1 MAARLPASLASA
13 FTALP
18 DPAYVLDGTGRV
30 LACSRAGA
38 SAVGQPAEALV
49 GRHWGELGF
58 PPEEMARLE
67 TARARVMSLGEACH
81 LEAPWATESGPRR
94 HALVLTPL
102 PAEDRGTG
110 CVLVTARPLTDA
122 EAVFSRAMEL
132 ELAARAEVEQAER
145 RRSFLYQ
152 AMTTLFTHP
161 PDPQGMYTLLAHLA
175 VPDLADW
182 CLVDALEQGPW
193 VTRVAAACLDPT
205 QQQRAGELPTRT
217 ELREDAPVGLLRVL
231 RTGEPE
237 LVPAVTDSLLR
248 AAAAEPAHPALLR
261 LLQARSYMI
270 VPLRARGHTLGAVT
284 FVSSGSGRR
293 YGPDDLALAEDLC
306 LRASLAI
313 DNARLVGESR
323 RAARAREDLLAVVSH
338 DLKNPLGVVQ
348 LGAAL
353 LLRGAGARPGGE
365 SVAKQANR
373 IQDATERM
381 SRLISDLLDW
391 GRLEAGGLPL
401 EWGEHGISGLLGEA
415 LDAIRPL
422 AEAKGLHLSVELPAV
437 DMHVRCDRMRVLQ
450 VLGNLLGNAVKFT
463 SAGGHLTL
471 GARVRGGE
479 VSIHVRDTGS
489 GIAPDALP
497 HIFDRYWQARD
508 AASRGTGLGL
518 AIAKGLVEAHGGGI
532 QAESTLGEGSVF
544 TFTLP
549 SAASAL
555 PAHPPLARSASDA

>member
-1 MAARLPASLASA
+1 MEALSPSLAAA

-18 DPAYVLDGTGRV
+18 EPTYVLDGLGRVHACSVAGARALERTPAELTGR
-30 LACSRAGA
+30 S
-38 SAVGQPAEALV
+38 
-49 GRHWGELGF
+49 WGELGV
-58 PPEEMARLE
+58 AAQDVALLE
-67 TARARVMSLGEACH
+67 AARARVLSTGVTDTMELSWPTDL
-81 LEAPWATESGPRR
+81 GPRR
-94 HALVLTPL
+94 HVLVLTPL
-102 PAEDRGTG
+102 PAEGGRAAT
-110 CVLVTARPLTDA
+110 VLVTARPLIEA
-122 EAVFSRAMEL
+122 EAVYSRALEL
-132 ELAARAEVEQAER
+132 EQAARSEVEQAER

-193 VTRVAAACLDPT
+193 VSRMATACLDPM
-205 QQQRAGELPTRT
+205 QQERAGSLPTRT
-217 ELREDAPVGLLRVL
+217 ELRDDAPVGLLRVL
-231 RTGEPE
+231 RTGESE

-261 LLQARSYMI
+261 ALQARSYMI

-284 FVSSGSGRR
+284 FVASGSGRR

-353 LLRGAGARPGGE
+353 LLRGAGSKPGGE
-365 SVAKQANR
+365 SVAKQATR

-401 EWGEHGISGLLGEA
+401 ELGEHTVAALLTEA
-415 LDAIRPL
+415 VESIRPL
-422 AEAKGLHLSVELPAV
+422 AEAKGLHLNVELPAGDV
-437 DMHVRCDRMRVLQ
+437 RTRCDRVRVLQ

-463 SAGGHLTL
+463 GAGGELAV
-471 GARVRGGE
+471 GARTRGLA
-479 VSIHVRDTGS
+479 VAFHVRDTGA
-489 GIAPDALP
+489 GIAPEALP

-518 AIAKGLVEAHGGGI
+518 AIAKGLVEAHGGTI
-532 QAESTLGEGSVF
+532 QAQSTLGEGSTF

-549 SAASAL
+549 ASTGAVMASAT
-555 PAHPPLARSASDA
+555 PGARAVSHD